1 MQDLHRKEFGSIR
14 SISRMRGGALPMAM
28 VQHVRLCCEDSCK
41 DKYGFYFA
49 MFDA

>member
-1 MQDLHRKEFGSIR
+1 MQSLHRKEFGRIR
-14 SISRMRGGALPMAM
+14 SISRTRGGALPMAM

-41 DKYGFYFA
+41 DKCGFYFA